1 VDVVRRLISDVW
13 NGGRLEL
20 LDELFA
26 DPFDHD
32 GRPGTADDLRRWHA
46 EDSRVWADARYEIVD
61 WVAADGR
68 VAVFWRATARQVGA
82 WGPVPA
88 TGREVRWPGMHMFRI
103 SGGRIVGMSAVAD
116 RLTKA
121 LALGATVGTASVGDR
136 ELGGADEREPG
147 S

>member
-1 VDVVRRLISDVW
+1 MDDVDVVRRLVTDVW

-32 GRPGTADDLRRWHA
+32 GRRDTVDGLRRWHA
-46 EDSRVWADARYEIVD
+46 EDARSWADTRYDIVD
-61 WVAADGR
+61 VVAGDGR
-68 VAVFWRATARQVGA
+68 VAVRWRATARHIGP

-88 TGREVRWPGMHMFRI
+88 TGREVSWDGVHIFTV
-103 SGGRIVGMSAVAD
+103 SHGRIVGMAAIAD

-121 LALGATVGTASVGDR
+121 LALGATIVPPATAEAPPG
-136 ELGGADEREPG
+136 EPRA
-147 S
+147 

>member
-1 VDVVRRLISDVW
+1 VSDEAVVRRLVRDVW

-32 GRPGTADDLRRWHA
+32 GTPETTDGLRRWHA
-46 EDSRVWADARYEIVD
+46 EDARVWADTRYEIVD
-61 WVAADGR
+61 VVVGGGG
-68 VAVFWRATARQVGA
+68 VAVRWRATARQVGD

-103 SGGRIVGMSAVAD
+103 DGGRIVAMSAVAD
-116 RLTKA
+116 RLAKA
-121 LALGATVGTASVGDR
+121 LALGATFSPPPVAPDR
-136 ELGGADEREPG
+136 DAG